1 MSNHFKKGDLIVA
14 TLQLKTLEK
23 YEKNLHMLLDYVVN
37 SKADL
42 ILAPEVALTNFDYDH
57 FEEAAAFYDKA
68 LKKLLAVVEKQIV
81 VLTMIVKEGDD
92 FFNRAVV
99 MHNHQVVHQQ
109 EKYKLFTLGNEQNY
123 FRAGEKERIVKFEIN
138 GVSYAILIC
147 FELRFKALWKQ
158 IEDAE
163 VVLIPARWGK
173 SRTEHLKVLSQ
184 ALAIMN
190 QSFVVVSN
198 AADEDMALASA
209 IISPWGEVHFDEA
222 LHLIE
227 KRISLKEVRR
237 VRRLIR
243 VD

>member
-1 MSNHFKKGDLIVA
+1 MPNYFKKGDLLVA
-14 TLQLKTLEK
+14 TFQNKTLDA
-23 YEKNLHMLLDYVVN
+23 YEQNLHTLLDYVVN

-57 FEEAAAFYDKA
+57 FEEAAAFSKKA
-68 LKKLLAVVEKQIV
+68 LNKLLALVEKQIV

-109 EKYKLFTLGNEQNY
+109 EKYKLFTLGEEQSY
-123 FRAGEKERIVKFEIN
+123 FKAGEEERIVKFEIN

-147 FELRFKALWKQ
+147 FELRFKELWRS
-158 IEDAE
+158 IEGAE

-184 ALAIMN
+184 ALAIIN
-190 QSFVVVSN
+190 QCFVVVSN

-209 IISPWGEVHFDEA
+209 IISPWGEAHFDEA
-222 LHLIE
+222 LSIIE
-227 KRISLKEVRR
+227 KKITLKEVKR

-243 VD
+243 V